1 MRTLKQTREDRGV
14 TKAAVCKHLGI
25 SRPTYNEYE
34 EHPEKMKIE
43 TAKSIADF
51 LHVDVH
57 DIFFAS
63 NSN

>member
-1 MRTLKQTREDRGV
+1 MKTLKQVRESRGV

-43 TAKSIADF
+43 TAKSVADF
-51 LHVDVH
+51 LRVDVH